1 MSKDM
6 QTRQVSEKV
15 LGVDCS
21 TNNLAWCLL
30 HNDVPVSYGKIEF
43 EGNDIFD
50 KIKDASIKVKSLK
63 DLLDYDSVAF
73 EGAVFVNSPKTATL
87 LAYVYGA
94 SIGALMKNKSTKMI
108 TVVPVAW
115 QAFIGNKPL
124 TKMEKLSVNS
134 MNPGKSESWLK
145 NEQRNYRKR
154 RTASWVKRQF
164 GIEVSD
170 YDVADAFGIAY
181 YGSYKVNSNG

>member
-1 MSKDM
+1 
-6 QTRQVSEKV
+6 
-15 LGVDCS
+15 
-21 TNNLAWCLL
+21 
-30 HNDVPVSYGKIEF
+30 
-43 EGNDIFD
+43 
-50 KIKDASIKVKSLK
+50 
-63 DLLDYDSVAF
+63 
-73 EGAVFVNSPKTATL
+73 
-87 LAYVYGA
+87 
-94 SIGALMKNKSTKMI
+94 
-108 TVVPVAW
+108 
-115 QAFIGNKPL
+115 
-124 TKMEKLSVNS
+124 